1 MSNKKY
7 TKLFSLT
14 DLSEIQQFSEEHN
27 LDVNHKNKKGEH
39 LLFIHDNMDI
49 IKWLVE
55 TKKVDIDVT
64 NKYGKNALFHAG
76 IPKTR
81 YLIEQGINVNH
92 TDNAGKNALF
102 HPHFEKAQ
110 LLVAAGINVNHTSLK
125 ERNAAFY
132 TTDPKILDLYS
143 QHGLNF
149 DQVDYIGRGIF
160 NSIGLYSLR
169 NNDNKLAYLE
179 NLIKKGLNPKT
190 QAKNLLFHCIK
201 ENFIEGVSYLVSQHN
216 INVNMDNYGK
226 NVLFHARDFNQIE
239 LLIKYGADINSVD
252 ENGNSLLFNENLNV
266 IKFFIAKGVNINH
279 LNHSGL
285 NFLDYFIKENTTF
298 YSNPE
303 KEIATIINYCFSD
316 KTKQSMDIN
325 YFKNTIES
333 FPFVAEKILK
343 LLSKRESGILRK
355 NININHNENNLPM
368 KRI

>member
-7 TKLFSLT
+7 AQLFALKN
-14 DLSEIQQFSEEHN
+14 LNQIQQFSEEHN

-39 LLFIHDNMDI
+39 LLLIHEDMSI
-49 IKWLVE
+49 LKWLVE
-55 TKKVDIDVT
+55 IKKVDIDVT
-64 NKYGKNALFHAG
+64 NKYGQSALFNAG
-76 IPKTR
+76 VPKTR

-102 HPHFEKAQ
+102 NPCFENAQ
-110 LLVAAGINVNHTSLK
+110 LLITAGIDVNHKSLK
-125 ERNAAFY
+125 QRNAAFY
-132 TTDPKILDLYS
+132 TTDPNILDLYS

-160 NSIGLYSLR
+160 NSIGLYSLGSQE
-169 NNDNKLAYLE
+169 NKLAYLE

-226 NVLFHARDFNQIE
+226 NVLFHARDFNQME
-239 LLIKYGADINSVD
+239 LLIQYGADINSVD
-252 ENGNSLLFNENLNV
+252 ENGNNLLFNGNLNI
-266 IKFFIAKGVNINH
+266 IKFFITKGTNINH
-279 LNHSGL
+279 LNNSGL
-285 NFLDYFIKENTTF
+285 NFIDHFIKENF
-298 YSNPE
+298 SVYNNCE

-316 KTKQSMDIN
+316 KTRQSMDLQ
-325 YFKNTIES
+325 YFKNTMES
-333 FPFVAEKILK
+333 SQFVAEKILK
-343 LLSKRESGILRK
+343 LLSKREFSILQK
-355 NININHNENNLPM
+355 NININYNKNKSPV

>member
-102 HPHFEKAQ
+102 HPNFEKAQ

-125 ERNAAFY
+125 QRNAAFY

-149 DQVDYIGRGIF
+149 DQVDYTGRGIF

-226 NVLFHARDFNQIE
+226 NVLFHARDFNQME

-266 IKFFIAKGVNINH
+266 IKFFIAKGININH

-303 KEIATIINYCFSD
+303 NEIATIINYCFSD
-316 KTKQSMDIN
+316 KTRQSMDLQ
-325 YFKNTIES
+325 YFKNTMES
-333 FPFVAEKILK
+333 SQFIAEKILK
-343 LLSKRESGILRK
+343 LLSKRESSILQK
-355 NININHNENNLPM
+355 NIKINHNENKSPI